1 MKTGVRVPVVL
12 LSMTLALSANLA
24 AAADEDSARALAKSN
39 NCTKCHALEKAK
51 DGPAWMEIARKYKGK
66 ADSEKKLVDHLTTG
80 AKVKFPDGH
89 EEEHKVI
96 KAKDADQVRNLVQYI
111 LSL

>member
-1 MKTGVRVPVVL
+1 ML
-12 LSMTLALSANLA
+12 LSLSLGLMASVA
-24 AAADEDSARALAKSN
+24 SAADEDAAKALAKSN
-39 NCTKCHALEKAK
+39 NCSKCHALDKAK
-51 DGPAWMEIARKYKGK
+51 DGPSLKEIAKKNK
-66 ADSEKKLVDHLTTG
+66 DKPDAEKKLIDHLTSST
-80 AKVKFPDGH
+80 KVKFPDGH